1 MNKNKKIL
9 VGIVVSLI
17 MLVAIGLLLINSN
30 NPTGAVVYEL
40 KEVSLAINTFPNSAL
55 VHIAQEKG
63 YFTEQ
68 GLKVNYHAFATGKLA
83 LDALI
88 GGGADIATTA
98 DVPIT
103 LAALAD
109 QKISVVATIEYSNDN
124 VKVVARK
131 DSGINKPSDLSG
143 KKIATTKG
151 GGPMFYTDKFI
162 EKYKIKDAKIV
173 YLTPADMVTSLIKG
187 DIDAFIVFEPSPSI
201 AINQLGNDKV
211 TVFSDSDIYGETWN
225 IVVMQE
231 NKDSDTITKFIKAL
245 VKAERYY
252 KGNPEDSI
260 KIVSDYSGVDIETTK
275 EMLQK
280 QTIGV
285 VLNNVLTDYLQQEA
299 DWAIKQGLS
308 TGVNIPNFDKFINT
322 EYLNEINPKVVKI

>member
-17 MLVAIGLLLINSN
+17 ALVAIGLLINSN
-30 NPTGAVVYEL
+30 NPTGAAAYGL
-40 KEVSLAINTFPNSAL
+40 QEVDLAINTIPNSAL

-109 QKISVVATIEYSNDN
+109 QKISVVATIEYSTDN
-124 VKVVARK
+124 IQVVARK
-131 DSGINKPSDLSG
+131 DAGINKPSDLSG
-143 KKIATTKG
+143 KRIATTKG
-151 GGPMFYTDKFI
+151 GGPMFFADAFI
-162 EKYKIKDAKIV
+162 TKYKIKDAKIV
-173 YLTPADMVTSLIKG
+173 YLTPPDMITSLVRG

-201 AINQLGNDKV
+201 AIKQLGTDKV

-225 IVVMQE
+225 IVVMKDFE
-231 NKDSDTITKFIKAL
+231 NSDTITKFIKAL
-245 VKAERYY
+245 VKAEEYY
-252 KGNPEDSI
+252 TENPEDSI
-260 KIVSDYSGVDIETTK
+260 RIVSDYSGVDLETTK

-280 QTIGV
+280 QNIGV
-285 VLNNVLTDYLQQEA
+285 VLNNVLTEYLQQEA
-299 DWAIKQGLS
+299 EWAIKNGLS
-308 TGVNIPNFDKFINT
+308 SSERIPDFDEFINT
-322 EYLNEINPKVVKI
+322 EYLKEINPKVVEI